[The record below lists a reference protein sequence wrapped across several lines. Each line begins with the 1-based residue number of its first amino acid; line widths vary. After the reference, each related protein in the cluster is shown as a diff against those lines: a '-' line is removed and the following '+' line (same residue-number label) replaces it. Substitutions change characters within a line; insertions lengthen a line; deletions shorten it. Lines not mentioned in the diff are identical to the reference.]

1 MSEKIYSGAEFKR
14 LLKEGIPGYKPV
26 IGGNAE
32 SKNKK
37 INKEANRESIKN
49 TKLKNTKE
57 ESKPVIGRNGQST
70 DLGNNKNMLD
80 LQYVDEP
87 SKEWKDRVKQQVTG
101 EDSNQGNSPTEDS
114 AIEGNKQF
122 YKDAKS
128 ASKGVIDN
136 DHIAKTS
143 GLVSKN
149 LDIPKKP
156 TAFKESRFKRLN
168 FRNTIFL
175 SENHMRS
182 LIPNDYKKDGNK
194 FIMKDKE
201 SNEYFIEWNLKGNI
215 SEGIILKYEN
225 KKKINEEFDKIKHL
239 YSYKSKDHT
248 SYTKQ
253 DENSLVEENL
263 NKLRKVSE
271 EE

>member
-1 MSEKIYSGAEFKR
+1 MSEKIYSGTEFKR
-14 LLKEGIPGYKPV
+14 LLREGIPGYKPI

-32 SKNKK
+32 SENKK
-37 INKEANRESIKN
+37 INKDSNKESLKR

-57 ESKPVIGRNGQST
+57 EGDPVIGRNGQST

-122 YKDAKS
+122 YKDAQN
-128 ASKGVIDN
+128 ASKDISDR
-136 DHIAKTS
+136 DHIAKTT

-156 TAFKESRFKRLN
+156 TAFNEGRFKRLN
-168 FRNTIFL
+168 FRNTLFL

-225 KKKINEEFDKIKHL
+225 KNKINEEFNKIKHL

-248 SYTKQ
+248 SYIKQ

-263 NKLRKVSE
+263 NKVRKVSDGE
-271 EE
+271 

>member
-32 SKNKK
+32 SENKK
-37 INKEANRESIKN
+37 INKEANREAIKN
-49 TKLKNTKE
+49 TELKNTKE

-201 SNEYFIEWNLKGNI
+201 SNEYFIEWNLKRNI